1 MLPRVQISPSPPLEL
16 ERNKMKVIASTL
28 CLFILLGFF
37 SPIFAQGTI
46 KIEDLLTNPNLS
58 AAERDKIAKLLTAQP
73 SGRGVVIEA
82 IANSEKWREVGQ
94 AFAETVKQVCQ
105 TLNVEVNQFIKS
117 DVGKLTAGIILWKM
131 VGKDLIRIVVLSMF
145 LFCLTIV
152 IFGSIYFIHGRKKVI
167 IMEDGKAV
175 TTYRDRW
182 IDWDRNNS
190 ARIISVV
197 VHLIVWF
204 VANAICV
211 ANMI

>member
-1 MLPRVQISPSPPLEL
+1 
-16 ERNKMKVIASTL
+16 MKVIASTL

>member
-1 MLPRVQISPSPPLEL
+1 
-16 ERNKMKVIASTL
+16 MKIIASIL
-28 CLFILLGFF
+28 CFFILFGIF
-37 SPIFAQGTI
+37 SPVFAQGTV
-46 KIEDLLTNPNLS
+46 KIEDLLTNPNLT
-58 AAERDKIAKLLTAQP
+58 ATERDKIAKLLTAQP
-73 SGRGVVIEA
+73 SGKGVVIEA

-94 AFAETVKQVCQ
+94 AFAETVKQICQ

-182 IDWDRNNS
+182 IDWHNNND
-190 ARIISVV
+190 ARIISVI
-197 VHLIVWF
+197 VHLIVWL